1 MEVDETFENIL
12 EIVESD
18 IFEEI
23 LVKFKRVEE
32 VQKEDN
38 GDSQFLE
45 GEFENLLEIL
55 SFQELNEEFK

>member
-12 EIVESD
+12 EIVEID

-32 VQKEDN
+32 V
-38 GDSQFLE
+38 
-45 GEFENLLEIL
+45 
-55 SFQELNEEFK
+55 

>member
-12 EIVESD
+12 EIVEID

-45 GEFENLLEIL
+45 GEFENL
-55 SFQELNEEFK
+55 

>member
-12 EIVESD
+12 EIVEND

-45 GEFENLLEIL
+45 GEFENL
-55 SFQELNEEFK
+55 

>member
-12 EIVESD
+12 EIVEND

-32 VQKEDN
+32 V
-38 GDSQFLE
+38 
-45 GEFENLLEIL
+45 
-55 SFQELNEEFK
+55 

>member
-1 MEVDETFENIL
+1 MEVDEIFENIL

-45 GEFENLLEIL
+45 GEFENL
-55 SFQELNEEFK
+55 

>member
-32 VQKEDN
+32 VQREDN

-45 GEFENLLEIL
+45 GEFENL
-55 SFQELNEEFK
+55 